1 MAGLAAARELGENG
15 YEVDVLE
22 ASDRVGGRAQ
32 TVRDA
37 NVGLPGELG
46 PEYIHCDPSLT
57 KRLIRGA
64 PLELDT
70 AQQLHHAYDG
80 GALHEI
86 ENVWTT
92 LADALAEGPTTSK
105 DDVSADT
112 YRREQKFS
120 ASTDALVASTIE
132 SFYAGPLDDISVA
145 GLKADGVVCDGDS
158 ARYRIRAGYGPVAEW
173 LAARAAETGVRF
185 HHNSRVRAI
194 DWSGTR
200 VRLSFTTPDASNSHA
215 LIADRAIVTLPVG
228 VLRAPA
234 DQGVAFTPALPREHA
249 AALAQLGMGHV
260 VKLVLCFSNPVWEE
274 RGPLSF
280 IHAYEQPFPTYWIRS
295 QDGGH
300 QITAWAG
307 GPHAT
312 ALATLS
318 VEQLVE
324 HALEGFAAAVGIP
337 RAVLDASLLHHHYR
351 DYAHDPLTRG
361 AYSYTRVGGSNAPAV
376 LARPMN
382 DRLYLA
388 GEATHAAYEG
398 TVAGALASGVR
409 AAREILRVEHHA
421 IARAS

>member
-1 MAGLAAARELGENG
+1 MAGLAAARELGEHG
-15 YEVDVLE
+15 VEVDVLE

-37 NVGLPGELG
+37 NVGLPVELG
-46 PEYIHCDPSLT
+46 PEYVHGDPELT
-57 KRLIRGA
+57 KRVIRGA

-70 AQQLHHAYDG
+70 VCERHHVYDG
-80 GALHEI
+80 GDLHEVDNI
-86 ENVWTT
+86 WTT
-92 LADALAEGPTTSK
+92 LDNALAEGPTTVK
-105 DDVSADT
+105 TDVSAET
-112 YRREQKFS
+112 YRRDQKFS
-120 ASTDALVASTIE
+120 PSTDALFASTIE
-132 SFYAGPLDDISVA
+132 GFYAAPLEDISVA
-145 GLKADGVVCDGDS
+145 GLRADSGVGEDDTS
-158 ARYRIRAGYGPVAEW
+158 QYRIRAGYGPVADW
-173 LAARAAETGVRF
+173 LAARAEETGVRF
-185 HHNSRVRAI
+185 HHNARVRAI

-200 VRLSFTTPDASNSHA
+200 VRVAFTSENTSHA

-234 DQGVAFTPALPREHA
+234 DEGVLFTPALPRDHA
-249 AALAQLGMGHV
+249 AALAQIGMGQV
-260 VKLVLCFSNPVWEE
+260 VKLVLCFSSPVWET

-280 IHAYEQPFPTYWIRS
+280 VHAYQQPFPTYWVRS
-295 QDGGH
+295 QDRGH

-318 VEQLVE
+318 VDQLVA

-337 RAVLDASLLHHHYR
+337 RPVLDASLLHHHYR

-361 AYSYTRVGGSNAPAV
+361 AYSYTRVGGHKAPAV
-376 LARPMN
+376 LARPLN

-388 GEATHAAYEG
+388 GEATHADYEG

-409 AAREILRVEHHA
+409 AAREILHVAEHA
-421 IARAS
+421 VARAS

>member
-1 MAGLAAARELGENG
+1 MAGLAAARELGEHG

-37 NVGLPGELG
+37 NVGLPVELG
-46 PEYIHCDPSLT
+46 PEYVHGDPDLT

-64 PLELDT
+64 PLELD
-70 AQQLHHAYDG
+70 AVSELHHSYDG

-86 ENVWTT
+86 QNIWTT
-92 LADALAEGPTTSK
+92 LADALVEGPTTDK
-105 DDVSADT
+105 HDMSAET
-112 YRREQKFS
+112 YRRDQKFS
-120 ASTDALVASTIE
+120 SSTDALFASSIE
-132 SFYAGPLDDISVA
+132 GFYAAPLDDISVA
-145 GLKADGVVCDGDS
+145 GLRADAGIEDDDS
-158 ARYRIRAGYGPVAEW
+158 AQYRIRAGYGPVADW
-173 LAARAAETGVRF
+173 LAARAAESGVRF
-185 HHNSRVRAI
+185 HHGARVRAI

-200 VRLSFTTPDASNSHA
+200 VRVDFLHEGTPSA
-215 LIADRAIVTLPVG
+215 LFADRAIVTLPVG

-234 DQGVAFTPALPREHA
+234 DDGVAFTPALPRDHA
-249 AALAQLGMGHV
+249 AALAQIGMGHV
-260 VKLVLCFSNPVWEE
+260 VKLVLCFSSPIWES

-280 IHAYEQPFPTYWIRS
+280 IHAYNQPFPTYWIRS
-295 QDGGH
+295 QDRGH

-318 VEQLVE
+318 VDQLVA

-337 RAVLDASLLHHHYR
+337 RPVLDASLLHHHYR

-361 AYSYTRVGGSNAPAV
+361 AYSYTRVGGSKAPAV
-376 LARPMN
+376 LARPLK

-388 GEATHAAYEG
+388 GEATHPDYEG

-409 AAREILRVEHHA
+409 AAREILRVEQLA
-421 IARAS
+421 VARAS